1 MIGQKFLL
9 TILNLKKKKCL
20 FGATFTV
27 KKSDEGKWAYSSYG
41 IAFDGAGSLNFV
53 NDLAKNVAIFGV
65 DSSSSYHTDNLK
77 NNFRLLGEGPTY
89 GINRSFGEPEK
100 KFYLLIKQVFIV

>member
-1 MIGQKFLL
+1 M
-9 TILNLKKKKCL
+9 NL
-20 FGATFTV
+20 
-27 KKSDEGKWAYSSYG
+27 
-41 IAFDGAGSLNFV
+41 V

-65 DSSSSYHTDNLK
+65 DSSSSYHTDNFK